1 MQGIDALA
9 LKPYFDTNIDC
20 ICQNMK
26 FEKKI
31 LEWAKLNRAWSHE
44 WKNLHTRAKQS
55 AGNDSVASKNPIVT
69 PISTIFAKT
78 WHLRFFHEREKL
90 NKAWSHSKKLI
101 FRGKQSP
108 GTDSVASKTPTLTPI
123 STILAKIQNYKIF
136 PLSRLA
142 WPIRHDA

>member
-1 MQGIDALA
+1 MQPGVKPMQGIDALA

-55 AGNDSVASKNPIVT
+55 AGNDSVASKKPYCDTNIDY
-69 PISTIFAKT
+69 I
-78 WHLRFFHEREKL
+78 R
-90 NKAWSHSKKLI
+90 
-101 FRGKQSP
+101 
-108 GTDSVASKTPTLTPI
+108 
-123 STILAKIQNYKIF
+123 QNMTFEIF
-136 PLSRLA
+136 PRAREIKQGVVS
-142 WPIRHDA
+142 